1 MHLNN
6 IKIRKYF
13 FLILVLLFSK
23 NIVAQKKP
31 NVVVILA
38 DDMGYSDIGIFGSE
52 IKTPNLDALGKGG
65 VLFNQFYNAGRC
77 CPSRA
82 SLLTGLYPHQ
92 AGMGGMVTT
101 KNTITTKPFNLTKDF

>member
-1 MHLNN
+1 MHLNK
-6 IKIRKYF
+6 IKFRKYF

-65 VLFNQFYNAGRC
+65 VLFNQFYN
-77 CPSRA
+77 
-82 SLLTGLYPHQ
+82 
-92 AGMGGMVTT
+92 
-101 KNTITTKPFNLTKDF
+101 FNSTN